1 MSVVDASVWVSR
13 FMPDDTFHEVSRA
26 WITWMVTSGE
36 PLVAPII
43 LLAEVAGAIARRTGD
58 RKLGYQ
64 SVQQIRQVPT
74 LQIIALD
81 ESLGDYAAQLASDLQ
96 IRGLDATY
104 VAVAQRLDIPL
115 VTWDQEQLDRART
128 AVSAY
133 TPEHAT

>member
-13 FMPDDTFHEVSRA
+13 FMPDDAFHEASRA
-26 WITWMVTSGE
+26 WITTMVTSGE
-36 PLVAPII
+36 LLVAPII

-104 VAVAQRLDIPL
+104 VAVARRLDIPL
-115 VTWDQEQLDRART
+115 VTWDQEQLDRAR
-128 AVSAY
+128 AVVSA
-133 TPEHAT
+133 HAPDQDA